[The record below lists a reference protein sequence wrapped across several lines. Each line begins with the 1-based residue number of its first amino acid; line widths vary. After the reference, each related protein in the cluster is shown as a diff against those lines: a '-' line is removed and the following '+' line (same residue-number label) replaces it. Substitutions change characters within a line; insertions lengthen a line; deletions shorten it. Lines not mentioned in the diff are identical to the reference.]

1 MIEAIGG
8 MSRCESK
15 IVYKSM
21 YIFNKTQI
29 ICAKIYYIFIVTVC
43 GRQPWLNNINHRV
56 KRIVDGIDAD
66 YGEWPWKVQLL
77 KKCSSTEF
85 ACSNGMRC
93 IPSRYKCDGDDDCG
107 DNSDERN
114 CTGKL
119 NQCTI
124 K

>member
-1 MIEAIGG
+1 M
-8 MSRCESK
+8 MVR
-15 IVYKSM
+15 VR
-21 YIFNKTQI
+21 YIINKTQI

-93 IPSRYKCDGDDDCG
+93 IPSRYRCDGDDDCG